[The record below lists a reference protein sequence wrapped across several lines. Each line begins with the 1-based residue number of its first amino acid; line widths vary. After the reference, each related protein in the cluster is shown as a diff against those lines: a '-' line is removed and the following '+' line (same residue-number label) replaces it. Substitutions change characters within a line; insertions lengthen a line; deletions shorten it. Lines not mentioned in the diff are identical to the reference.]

1 MSEETQCRRPVN
13 LTGVQKTHDWLKT
26 ITYLGRLNYQQ
37 APGLLCAEAAA
48 GWLQVPDS
56 SSCQV
61 PVALRCGAAA
71 LLHVS
76 GFVC

>member
-1 MSEETQCRRPVN
+1 M
-13 LTGVQKTHDWLKT
+13 
-26 ITYLGRLNYQQ
+26 TYLGRLNYQQ
-37 APGLLCAEAAA
+37 APALLCAEAAA

-56 SSCQV
+56 SSRQV
-61 PVALRCGAAA
+61 PVALCCGTAA

>member
-1 MSEETQCRRPVN
+1 M
-13 LTGVQKTHDWLKT
+13 
-26 ITYLGRLNYQQ
+26 TYLGRLNYQQ

-61 PVALRCGAAA
+61 PVALRCGTAA

-76 GFVC
+76 GFVNSFLIFLFLVCFYTMVVGLY